1 MDIINPERRKLQIKK
16 RSDNMTKDK
25 KSLYLEKALYDYLN
39 EQDKLETAVL
49 KLIDNG
55 TGKRE
60 IMQIDNKIKQL
71 RTRLNNLIKTY

>member
-1 MDIINPERRKLQIKK
+1 
-16 RSDNMTKDK
+16 MTKDK

-49 KLIDNG
+49 NLIDNE
-55 TGKRE
+55 TGKKE
-60 IMQIDNKIKQL
+60 IMQIDSKIKQL

>member
-1 MDIINPERRKLQIKK
+1 
-16 RSDNMTKDK
+16 MTKDK

-49 KLIDNG
+49 NLIDNG
-55 TGKRE
+55 TGKRA
-60 IMQIDNKIKQL
+60 IMQIDSKIKQL

>member
-1 MDIINPERRKLQIKK
+1 
-16 RSDNMTKDK
+16 MTKDK

-49 KLIDNG
+49 NLIDNG

-60 IMQIDNKIKQL
+60 IMQIDSKIKQL